1 MRKDIKFELEQL
13 QKFIDSSNN
22 KLETEKIEK
31 FNNLIKEIESN
42 NYEETKEEELY
53 DFINE
58 LNDEF
63 GYKKRFVKLYKN
75 VIDFDDIINTVDKL
89 KEICKIKIKN
99 KQEQ

>member
-63 GYKKRFVKLYKN
+63 GYKRRFVKLYKN